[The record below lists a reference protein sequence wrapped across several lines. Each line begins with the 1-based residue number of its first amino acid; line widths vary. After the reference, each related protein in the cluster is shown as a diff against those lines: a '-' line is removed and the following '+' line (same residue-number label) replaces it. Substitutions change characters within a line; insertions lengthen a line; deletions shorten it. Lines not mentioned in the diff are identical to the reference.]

1 MTTQTLIETIT
12 TYGAIIL
19 AIFLIIERYRLG
31 TSGLTREIVNDYKIR
46 NEQLDKRIKEM
57 DEKINLQ
64 GKDIAHLTGVISE
77 KDKHIES
84 LTKILQNRNPEL
96 VDLMNEIKTSNV
108 EVKNYMKA
116 SIEHF
121 GTVTKML
128 KDQSGTLEE
137 LKKRNDTI
145 DSAHGIAVK
154 H

>member
-84 LTKILQNRNPEL
+84 LTNILQNRNPEL